1 MPQSTREWLKQS
13 DNDIRA
19 ADIMFQNRQNMYAI
33 FMAHLSIEKSLK
45 GLYVLRLDKEAPR
58 IHNLILLVETIGLD
72 MPPDLY
78 EFVVEINRMSIVT
91 RYPDDLNRM
100 NRQYNR
106 KVIDGMMKKCREV
119 LKWLKKQY

>member
-1 MPQSTREWLKQS
+1 MPQSAREWLKQS

-58 IHNLILLVETIGLD
+58 IHNLI
-72 MPPDLY
+72 
-78 EFVVEINRMSIVT
+78 
-91 RYPDDLNRM
+91 
-100 NRQYNR
+100 
-106 KVIDGMMKKCREV
+106 C
-119 LKWLKKQY
+119 WLKP

>member
-1 MPQSTREWLKQS
+1 M
-13 DNDIRA
+13 
-19 ADIMFQNRQNMYAI
+19 
-33 FMAHLSIEKSLK
+33 
-45 GLYVLRLDKEAPR
+45 
-58 IHNLILLVETIGLD
+58 LVETIGLD